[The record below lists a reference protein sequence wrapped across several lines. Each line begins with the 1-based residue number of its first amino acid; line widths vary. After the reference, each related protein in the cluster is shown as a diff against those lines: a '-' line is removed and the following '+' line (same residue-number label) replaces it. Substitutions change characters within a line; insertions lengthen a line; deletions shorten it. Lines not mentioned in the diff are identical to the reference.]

1 MLHSDGR
8 RMMMVMMMI
17 VRLMGYFPFENDR
30 GETDAYFKPKYFAK
44 ETTIIVKPRKFRKS
58 SY

>member
-1 MLHSDGR
+1 
-8 RMMMVMMMI
+8 MMVMMMM
-17 VRLMGYFPFENDR
+17 VRLMGYFPFEDDR

-44 ETTIIVKPRKFRKS
+44 ETTITVKPRKFRKS